1 MKKKIFIQV
10 LLFILILLICFFSY
24 NKYFAKKNVIK
35 NNDNQKESTT
45 NDSSNNLIKNL
56 KYDVKFDNNSRYI
69 ITSDLSEITY
79 LDGEEIVLMKVV
91 KATFQD
97 EKGSILKIIA
107 DQALYNNSNYNT
119 NFEKNVNISY
129 LNEQIKS
136 QKLFLNFDENI
147 VTISDNIIYEG
158 MQGLMKTDN
167 IEINLVTK
175 NIEIFMNDSQDKVE
189 ITSKK

>member
-1 MKKKIFIQV
+1 M
-10 LLFILILLICFFSY
+10 LFILILLICFFSY
-24 NKYFAKKNVIK
+24 NKYFAKKNLIK

-56 KYDVKFDNNSRYI
+56 RYDVKFDNNSRYI